1 MFGQV
6 KGSPQ
11 NELTSFNPRSPY
23 GISKLFALWICNNY
37 REAYGM
43 FICNGILFNHESKRR
58 GETFVT
64 RKITRGLSNIALG
77 KEKCL
82 YMGNLDAKRDWGH
95 AKDYVEMQW
104 LMLQE
109 KKPDDYVIA
118 TGAQSTVKI
127 FIEKCCHYLGLK
139 IKWTGKGIS
148 ERGIVQKLD
157 KNKTPGIRLNQTI
170 IRVDKKYYRPSEVHD
185 LLGDPS
191 KAIKKLGWKPKINL
205 NNLIAEMIDSDLSKV
220 KKSLQS

>member
-77 KEKCL
+77 KENV
-82 YMGNLDAKRDWGH
+82 YIWAIW
-95 AKDYVEMQW
+95 MQ
-104 LMLQE
+104 
-109 KKPDDYVIA
+109 KG
-118 TGAQSTVKI
+118 TGGT
-127 FIEKCCHYLGLK
+127 
-139 IKWTGKGIS
+139 
-148 ERGIVQKLD
+148 
-157 KNKTPGIRLNQTI
+157 
-170 IRVDKKYYRPSEVHD
+170 
-185 LLGDPS
+185 
-191 KAIKKLGWKPKINL
+191 PKITLRCNG
-205 NNLIAEMIDSDLSKV
+205 
-220 KKSLQS
+220 

>member
-1 MFGQV
+1 M
-6 KGSPQ
+6 
-11 NELTSFNPRSPY
+11 
-23 GISKLFALWICNNY
+23 AD
-37 REAYGM
+37 
-43 FICNGILFNHESKRR
+43 
-58 GETFVT
+58 VT
-64 RKITRGLSNIALG
+64 G
-77 KEKCL
+77 
-82 YMGNLDAKRDWGH
+82 
-95 AKDYVEMQW
+95 
-104 LMLQE
+104 

-191 KAIKKLGWKPKINL
+191 KARKKLGWKPKINL